1 MPRMITFILALCLAT
16 TLSAQLPQSNIY
28 VFKMQQL
35 TDSIFEFSEPQYL
48 TAFNANGYNSQ
59 PAFFTNDEL
68 YISAQ
73 LPSMAQPE
81 LYLLNLKD
89 KTKLR
94 VTETQEGEF
103 SPQRMPDYYNFSAI
117 RQEYVNNDTIIRLWQ
132 FPLDRLTNGRPVFKY
147 LRGIGYYTWINSKEV
162 AVFVI
167 DNPNYLALANVDTD
181 EQVPLATNIGRCIKK
196 LPNGNL
202 VFVQKNEYNAWQI
215 MELSMSRYSR
225 STAKPQPIIASMPG
239 VEDFALLP
247 DGSFLMGKGSKLYK
261 FNRFKDDDWVEI
273 ADLRFFDIT
282 NISRIAISPD
292 MKVAVVAD

>member
-1 MPRMITFILALCLAT
+1 MPRITIFILGLCLAT
-16 TLSAQLPQSNIY
+16 TVSAQLPTSNIY
-28 VFKMQQL
+28 AFQMQQL
-35 TDSIFEFSEPQYL
+35 TDSIFEFSNPQYL
-48 TAFNANGYNSQ
+48 TAFNADGYNSQ

-73 LPSMAQPE
+73 LPSMVQPE
-81 LYLLNLKD
+81 LYLLNLEN

-117 RQEYVNNDTIIRLWQ
+117 RQEFTNNDTIVRLWQ

-147 LRGIGYYTWINSKEV
+147 LRGIGYYSWINSKQV
-162 AVFVI
+162 AVFMI
-167 DNPNYLALANVDTD
+167 GKPNYLALANVDTD
-181 EQVPLATNIGRCIKK
+181 EEIRLADNIGRCIKK

-202 VFVQKNEYNAWQI
+202 VFVQKNEYGAWQI
-215 MELSMSRYSR
+215 MELSMSRYAR
-225 STAKPQPIIASMPG
+225 QVAKPQLIIASMPG

-273 ADLRFFDIT
+273 ADLRFYNIT

-292 MKVAVVAD
+292 MKIAIVAD